1 MKKVN
6 IDRHTAQTH
15 AAAAETLEGKTL
27 GVAGFGHLGSS
38 IVSSLLAH
46 GFPKERLLI
55 SCGGRA
61 ETRERAR
68 AAGLAR
74 CLTDTASL
82 MRRADIILLAARPQ
96 NLTDFRGLAVKE
108 GAFLLSFMAGIS
120 LETLHRVFDAEL
132 CRVMCSGPETIT
144 DGLGLGV
151 SFPSEAR
158 SGAVL
163 EAAGLKVFDLSCE
176 SELDSFTVGIC
187 LPPILL
193 NIEIDEGEKRTAL
206 LEMSKRYPVY
216 RELAPWIDRVI
227 AAHAGEKS
235 AAALA
240 NVSTKGGVTEAMTT
254 ALQNGA
260 SFSQA
265 LVAGLSRND
274 ELCCELRRRFAASA
288 A

>member
-1 MKKVN
+1 MKN
-6 IDRHTAQTH
+6 INDRDTAT
-15 AAAAETLEGKTL
+15 AGCLTDEALMGKTL

-38 IVSSLLAH
+38 VVSSLLAH

-61 ETRERAR
+61 ETLERAR

-74 CLTDTASL
+74 CMTKTAEL
-82 MRRADIILLAARPQ
+82 MGRADIILLAARPQ
-96 NLTDFRGLAVKE
+96 SLTDFCGMAVKK
-108 GAFLLSFMAGIS
+108 GAFIISFMAGIS
-120 LETLHRVFDAEL
+120 LETLHRVFSADL
-132 CRVMCSGPETIT
+132 CRVMCSGPETIA

-158 SGAVL
+158 SCAVL
-163 EAAGLKVFDLSCE
+163 KAAGLKVFDLSCE
-176 SELDSFTVGIC
+176 NELDSFTVGIC

-193 NIEIDEGEKRTAL
+193 NIEVDEDEKRSAL
-206 LEMSKRYPVY
+206 LDMSKRYPIY
-216 RELAPWIDRVI
+216 RELAPWIDRVT

-235 AAALA
+235 GASLA

-254 ALQNGA
+254 ALREGA
-260 SFSQA
+260 SFSEA

-274 ELCCELRRRFAASA
+274 ELCAGLRRKFAVSA